1 MVARVVIKAVTAGV
15 GAAVGA
21 IVETITMVEG
31 HVKYTATGTLLD
43 TPLAVLV
50 ATTVKVL
57 GLVPGAG
64 PVRYKL
70 PLLAEVKEKAKVPD
84 TA

>member
-1 MVARVVIKAVTAGV
+1 MK
-15 GAAVGA
+15 
-21 IVETITMVEG
+21 G
-31 HVKYTATGTLLD
+31 HVKYTATDTLLD

-57 GLVPGAG
+57 VIVPVAGL
-64 PVRYKL
+64 VRYKL
-70 PLLAEVKEKAKVPD
+70 PLLAGVKEKAEEPD